1 MMKLIATIA
10 ITISL
15 LTSGAFAAKKLQ
27 VKDLPP
33 AVRKTVEAETK
44 NAQLVGIASEKE
56 GGKTVYE
63 LETKVNGMGRDL
75 MIDGAGAILSIEEET
90 AIDKIPAVARAA
102 MEKAAVGGKITK
114 VEILTKDKT
123 VTYEA
128 AITKKGKKSE
138 VTFTA
143 GGKPVK

>member
-1 MMKLIATIA
+1 MC
-10 ITISL
+10 L
-15 LTSGAFAAKKLQ
+15 LTSGAIAAKKLKM
-27 VKDLPP
+27 KDLPP
-33 AVRKTVEAETK
+33 AVQKTVEAETK

-75 MIDGAGAILSIEEET
+75 MIDGAGSILSVEEEVT
-90 AIDKIPAVARAA
+90 IDKIPAAARAA
-102 MEKAAVGGKITK
+102 MEKAAVGGKIAK

-128 AITKKGKKSE
+128 AIAKNGKTSE

-143 GGKPVK
+143 DGKPLK

>member
-1 MMKLIATIA
+1 MC
-10 ITISL
+10 L
-15 LTSGAFAAKKLQ
+15 LTSGATAAKKLQ
-27 VKDLPP
+27 MKDLPP
-33 AVRKTVEAETK
+33 AVQKTVQAETK
-44 NAQLVGIASEKE
+44 NAQLVGIAAEEE

-75 MIDGAGAILSIEEET
+75 MIDSAGAILIIEQEVT
-90 AIDKIPAVARAA
+90 IDKIPAAARAA
-102 MEKAAVGGKITK
+102 IEKEAAGVKITK
-114 VEILTKDKT
+114 VEILTKGGT

-143 GGKPVK
+143 DGKPVK